1 MFKNNLW
8 RAGLLASLVSIGAAG
23 AQNLQPIDPLQR
35 PQTGAG
41 SASFSVSAGY
51 APYIVGTAAGTTST
65 LTGGLGISASY
76 NVTERFAVTA
86 STGIGATRTQTLN
99 GEAVSAASNV
109 DWNGLNVGAQYTFGG
124 RYAPAL
130 GVEVDLPL
138 TGNGWAVTGSTS
150 ASLLRDP
157 LILDGTL
164 AATWRSEGAPSLSA
178 GLGVGFVVN
187 EAVTL
192 RADAIQSLT
201 FGTLTVPSTTLG
213 LGGAYKIDEKNSL
226 QARTTLNVTGGR
238 TTTGLS
244 VTYLYRP

>member
-8 RAGLLASLVSIGAAG
+8 RAELLAALVSFSVAG

-35 PQTGAG
+35 PRTGAG

-51 APYIVGTAAGTTST
+51 APDLVGTAAGTTST
-65 LTGGLGISASY
+65 LAGGLGISASY

-86 STGIGATRTQTLN
+86 STGIGTARTQTLN
-99 GEAVSAASNV
+99 GEAVSAAGDVN
-109 DWNGLNVGAQYTFGG
+109 WNGLNVGAQYTFGG

-130 GVEVDLPL
+130 GLEVGLPL
-138 TGNGWAVTGSTS
+138 TGGGWDVTGSLS

-157 LILDGTL
+157 VILDGTL
-164 AATWRSEGAPSLSA
+164 AATWRSEGSPSLSA
-178 GLGVGFVVN
+178 GAGVGFVVN

-192 RADAIQSLT
+192 RADAVQSLT

-213 LGGAYKIDEKNSL
+213 LGGAYKIDEKNSVS
-226 QARTTLNVTGGR
+226 ARTTLSVTGGR

>member
-8 RAGLLASLVSIGAAG
+8 RAGLLTSLVSLSVAG

-35 PQTGAG
+35 PKTGAG

-51 APYIVGTAAGTTST
+51 APDLQQTQEGITST
-65 LTGGLGISASY
+65 VAGGLGITATY

-86 STGIGATRTQTLN
+86 STGIGAARAETLN
-99 GEAVSAASNV
+99 GDTVGAASSVN
-109 DWNGLNVGAQYTFGG
+109 WNGLSVGAQYTFGG

-130 GVEVDLPL
+130 GLEVALPL
-138 TGNGWAVTGSTS
+138 TGNGWTVTGSTS

-157 LILDGTL
+157 VILDGTL

-178 GLGVGFVVN
+178 GAGVGFVVN

-192 RADAIQSLT
+192 RADAVQSLT
-201 FGTLTVPSTTLG
+201 FGTLTIPSTTLG
-213 LGGAYKIDEKNSL
+213 LGGAYKINEKNSL
-226 QARTTLNVTGGR
+226 TARTTLNVTGGR
-238 TTTGLS
+238 TSSGLS
-244 VTYLYRP
+244 VSYLYRP

>member
-1 MFKNNLW
+1 MFKNNLC

-51 APYIVGTAAGTTST
+51 APDLQQTLEGLTSSVA
-65 LTGGLGISASY
+65 GGLGITATY
-76 NVTERFAVTA
+76 NVTDRFAVTA
-86 STGIGATRTQTLN
+86 STGIGGARTRTLN
-99 GEAVSAASNV
+99 GEMVAAASDVN
-109 DWNGLNVGAQYTFGG
+109 WNGLDVGAQYTFGG
-124 RYAPAL
+124 RYAPAVGL
-130 GVEVDLPL
+130 DVALPL
-138 TGNGWAVTGSTS
+138 AGGGWAVTGSTS

-157 LILDGTL
+157 VILDGTL

-213 LGGAYKIDEKNSL
+213 LGGAYKIDEQNSL

-238 TTTGLS
+238 TTSGLS
-244 VTYLYRP
+244 VSYLYRP